1 MLSARAAH
9 DAHMGRD
16 ARNDV
21 NLEVCWRDGRIEKMR
36 RAAIAALARGILYYG
51 LLEQG

>member
-16 ARNDV
+16 ARKDV
-21 NLEVCWRDGRIEKMR
+21 ILEVCWRDGRTEKMR
-36 RAAIAALARGILYYG
+36 RVAIAAFARGILYYG
-51 LLEQG
+51 LMEQG